1 MSSST
6 QSLSTLNSD
15 RSTFDLAAYHTFLKS
30 KRVLTQRRGFEVS
43 IDEITSQFP
52 FLWLWQA
59 LIVQWAL
66 RLGCAA
72 LFEDC
77 GLGKT
82 IQQLIWA
89 YFVHLYTGKPVL
101 ILCPLS
107 VAWQTKDEAV
117 RFGIPCPAS
126 VIECQSDI
134 GPDAGIVIAN
144 YEKLHL
150 FDCSQFGGV
159 VLDESSILKAFT
171 GKIKQQLIYEFRFT
185 PFKLACTA
193 TPAPNDYLELG
204 NHAEFLG
211 VMPSN
216 EMIARWFINDGKNVG
231 VYRLKKHGE
240 EDFWRWVASWAVC
253 IAKPSDLGPQFTKD
267 DFILPQLNIHEHTV
281 ESSGIPDGYLI
292 NPGAK
297 VSATNKHDEKRASLD
312 DRCKIIANLAM
323 SNKEPWALWCE
334 TDYEANCILKHL
346 GVKGDGKDDFGGIV
360 EVRGSHS
367 NDLKRD
373 RLSKFVNSEARVIVT
388 KSSIAGYGSNWQHC
402 WNTAFFATFS
412 YEDLYQLIRRFLRYG
427 QKSPHVNCH
436 LITSENEANVV
447 KTTKEKEAAHVHMKS
462 SMSSRMSEFTQ
473 EQIYQRPVL
482 AEYKPLQSVAAPSWL
497 KSNL

>member
-1 MSSST
+1 M
-6 QSLSTLNSD
+6 QIELPDSLTE
-15 RSTFDLAAYHTFLKS
+15 YHSFLRS
-30 KRVLTQRRGFEVS
+30 KRVTTQPHGFDVS
-43 IDEITSQFP
+43 LDDLNAN
-52 FLWLWQA
+52 LWEWQA
-59 LIVQWAL
+59 YIVQWGL
-66 RLGCAA
+66 KLGRVA

-82 IQQLIWA
+82 LQQLAWA
-89 YFVHLYTGKPVL
+89 QEVHRHTGKPV
-101 ILCPLS
+101 ITNCPFA
-107 VAWQTKDEAV
+107 VAFQTKDEAS
-117 RFGIPCPAS
+117 RFGISCP
-126 VIECQSDI
+126 VNVVECQADI

-150 FDCSQFGGV
+150 FDCSRFGGV

-171 GKIKQQLIYEFRFT
+171 GKIKQQLIYEFRNT
-185 PFKLACTA
+185 PFRLCCTA

-211 VMPSN
+211 IMPSN

-253 IAKPSDLGPQFTKD
+253 ITKPSDLGPQFASD
-267 DFILPQLNIHEHTV
+267 DFKLPELVIHEHIV
-281 ESSGIPDGYLI
+281 ESSGIPKGYLI
-292 NPGAK
+292 NPSKK
-297 VSATNKHDEKRASLD
+297 VSATNKHTEKRVSLD
-312 DRCKIIANLAM
+312 DRCKIFADLAK
-323 SNKEPWALWCE
+323 SSKEPWALWCE
-334 TDYEANCILKHL
+334 TDYEADCILKHL
-346 GVKGDGKDDFGGIV
+346 GARGDGKDDIGGVV

-367 NDLKRD
+367 NTLKRE
-373 RLSKFVNSEARVIVT
+373 RLKAFVDGTARVMVT

-402 WNTAFFATFS
+402 HNAAFFATFS

-427 QKSPHVNCH
+427 QLAPRVNCH
-436 LITSENEANVV
+436 LVASENESNMVQIAR
-447 KTTKEKEAAHVHMKS
+447 EKEAAHLHMKS

-482 AEYKPLQSVAAPSWL
+482 TEYQPLKAVAAPGWL
-497 KSNL
+497 QSKL